1 MRRELCAG
9 INQEHEQRIQVP
21 LDLPGYGLKQQKHPP
36 SSALGREKCCE
47 NIGGKT
53 RNTGT
58 FSSTERVLSAFLEL
72 ISPCFRSSETFPAL
86 WNIQTSLSQ
95 SQSCSWLSWTRSAAS
110 AVLQLLPWVYPPSK
124 RLARP
129 LISFL
134 ELMRSGREPGRA
146 GPAPQG
152 AAPSLFCWKSG
163 RCPEFQ
169 AGIRAWL
176 PGLAPR
182 WHSWSAQGT
191 GASSISS
198 PGCFHVD
205 LGSSPVWE

>member
-1 MRRELCAG
+1 MEYPNL
-9 INQEHEQRIQVP
+9 
-21 LDLPGYGLKQQKHPP
+21 
-36 SSALGREKCCE
+36 
-47 NIGGKT
+47 
-53 RNTGT
+53 
-58 FSSTERVLSAFLEL
+58 
-72 ISPCFRSSETFPAL
+72 
-86 WNIQTSLSQ
+86 SLS

-110 AVLQLLPWVYPPSK
+110 TVLQLLPWVYPPSK
-124 RLARP
+124 RSTRP

-134 ELMRSGREPGRA
+134 ELTRSGREPGRA

-205 LGSSPVWE
+205 HPRCGNRQHHAGKTRHPREMRFSLNICPFLTLLSCLRLGQKELGD

>member
-1 MRRELCAG
+1 MEYPNL
-9 INQEHEQRIQVP
+9 
-21 LDLPGYGLKQQKHPP
+21 
-36 SSALGREKCCE
+36 
-47 NIGGKT
+47 
-53 RNTGT
+53 
-58 FSSTERVLSAFLEL
+58 
-72 ISPCFRSSETFPAL
+72 
-86 WNIQTSLSQ
+86 SLS
-95 SQSCSWLSWTRSAAS
+95 SQSCSWLSWTHSAAS

-124 RLARP
+124 RLTRP

-205 LGSSPVWE
+205 LGSSPVWEQAASRWENPTSTRNEVFPKYLSISYLVVLPETGTEGTGGLTACAQGATPAAAGCGGSSCPTENSKGNNETQGFLLLTNPC